1 MSGALRYRNPALL
14 DALARDYV
22 LGTMTAPVRR
32 RFKRLMVEQSGA
44 ESAVLR
50 WEAHLQ
56 PWTADVPDQAPSPR
70 LWHRLQRRLGPIPS
84 GTGEGA
90 GEGAGEHGWAGWW
103 SRPSFL
109 RWWGISGTV
118 AAMALAIALL
128 LPEALPKVP
137 KDGSQ
142 DAPRKASYV
151 AVLEAG
157 PDRPVLIATARKDPW
172 ELTIELLERPSV
184 GPSQTLVLWTE
195 AKGGGDVQSLGPLGA
210 GVRQQRPLT
219 EAEWVLIRN
228 AGTLLVSIEPDAAG
242 SRPRGPV
249 VYRGRCVQLPG

>member
-50 WEAHLQ
+50 WEANLQ
-56 PWTADVPDQAPSPR
+56 PWTADVPDRAPSPR

-84 GTGEGA
+84 GA
-90 GEGAGEHGWAGWW
+90 GEGEWAGWW

-118 AAMALAIALL
+118 AAMALAVALL
-128 LPEALPKVP
+128 LPEAL
-137 KDGSQ
+137 KDGPQ

-195 AKGGGDVQSLGPLGA
+195 AKGSGDVQSLWPLGA

-228 AGTLLVSIEPDAAG
+228 AGTLLVSIEPDAG
-242 SRPRGPV
+242 GGRPRGPV